1 MAPSYNFTWKEND
14 EEDQKTREN
23 FWENEMVT
31 KQVISTPLSINMGK
45 SFIEKEMH
53 LKIWRMKTR
62 KDDVWCL
69 TFPKSGTTMLTE
81 LLWQMSTGCNV
92 KSEMSKKKDFI
103 RIPYLEFSSYNIAEK
118 LEAAGPKFTDEE
130 KKELNLEELNELKN
144 WEE

>member
-1 MAPSYNFTWKEND
+1 
-14 EEDQKTREN
+14 
-23 FWENEMVT
+23 
-31 KQVISTPLSINMGK
+31 
-45 SFIEKEMH
+45 MH
-53 LKIWRMKTR
+53 LKIWRMKPR

-118 LEAAGPKFTDEE
+118 LEGVGPKFTDEE
-130 KKELNLEELNELKN
+130 KKELNLEELKELKN